1 MKIPCKIFSDLAEML
16 LMTEAW
22 KVTKYFTGKDVVTA
36 TRRCYGRKIDRRDT
50 RVEILF
56 KIGRPNFEE
65 REFIKKCK
73 KAGEPFPVKR
83 IQIKYLPKKK

>member
-1 MKIPCKIFSDLAEML
+1 MKIPRKIFSDLTKVL
-16 LMTEAW
+16 LAVGAW
-22 KVTKYFTGKDVVTA
+22 KVTKYYTDKDVVTA
-36 TRRCYGRKIDRRDT
+36 TRRCYGRKIDKRDT

-56 KIGRPNFEE
+56 KVGRPNFEE